1 MTSPS
6 AADAADARP
15 AVATA
20 RDRTAVDALAERHL
34 DAHLELDPLAATF
47 IGVPGYDDR
56 MPDLSPA
63 GLQALADLHR
73 QTLRELGQAS
83 PVDDTDKVTI
93 AAMTERLTVELE
105 LHELGMSLSELNNI
119 ASPVQNLRD
128 TFDLMPTGTAEE
140 WSRIASRLDAMPAA
154 IEGYLESLRLAASR
168 GDVSPRRQVEACI
181 TQCEDNLGADG
192 FFAGFVAGADG
203 SAAVPDGLRA
213 DLDHG
218 ARAAEAGYRRLRD
231 FLAEELL
238 SQAPAADAVGAERY
252 PVLSRRFLGAAV
264 DLEET
269 YAWGLNEVAR
279 IDRLMAETADEIEG
293 GATVAEA
300 INILDADPAR
310 LLHGTDQL
318 QAWMQERSDAAI
330 EALGES
336 HFQMSEQVRRLE
348 CRIAPTHTGVIYY
361 TGPSDDFSR
370 PGRMWWSVP
379 AGVTEFSTWR
389 ELTTVYHEGVP
400 GHHLQVAQAVEC
412 KHLLNRWRRLAAWVS
427 GHGEGWA
434 LYAEWLMA
442 DLGYMDDPGNRM
454 GLLDAQS
461 LRAARVVIDIGV
473 HCELPAPA
481 EVGGGAWTY
490 DKAWQFLSRH
500 SNMGTE
506 VLRYELDRYL
516 GWPGQAPSYKIGERL
531 WLGLREE
538 SKAREGADFNL
549 KAFHRRTLELG
560 SLGLDILRQAALGEL

>member
-6 AADAADARP
+6 AAGS
-15 AVATA
+15 A
-20 RDRTAVDALAERHL
+20 RDRTAVDELAERHL
-34 DAHLELDPLAATF
+34 DALLELDPLAATF
-47 IGVPGYDDR
+47 IGVPGFDDR

-63 GLQALADLHR
+63 GLQAMAELNR

-83 PVDDTDKVTI
+83 PVDDTDKVTV
-93 AAMTERLTVELE
+93 AAMTERLTVQHEW
-105 LHELGMSLSELNNI
+105 HELGMSLSDLNNI

-128 TFDLMPTGTAEE
+128 AFDLMPTDTAEE
-140 WSRIASRLDAMPAA
+140 WSRVARRLAAVPEA

-168 GDVSPRRQVEACI
+168 GDVAPRRQVQACI
-181 TQCEDNLGADG
+181 TQCEDNLGPDG
-192 FFAGFVAGADG
+192 FFAQFVAGA
-203 SAAVPDGLRA
+203 SAGAAPASGGLRA
-213 DLDHG
+213 DLDRG
-218 ARAAEAGYRRLRD
+218 AAAAQDGYQRLRE
-231 FLAEELL
+231 FLAEELIDH
-238 SQAPAADAVGAERY
+238 APAADAVGAERY
-252 PVLSRRFLGAAV
+252 PVLSRMYLGAAV

-269 YAWGLNEVAR
+269 YAWGMNEVTR
-279 IDRLMAETADEIEG
+279 IDRLMAETADQIKS

-300 INILDADPAR
+300 IKLLDADPVR
-310 LLHGTDQL
+310 KLEGTEQL

-330 EALGES
+330 EALGRS
-336 HFQMSEQVRRLE
+336 HFEMSEQVRRLE

-412 KHLLNRWRRLAAWVS
+412 KEMLNRWRRLAAWVS

-442 DLGYMDDPGNRM
+442 DLGYLDDPGNRLGM
-454 GLLDAQS
+454 LDAQS

-490 DKAWQFLSRH
+490 DKAWQFLTRH
-500 SNMGTE
+500 ANMAEE
-506 VLRYELDRYL
+506 VMRYELERYL
-516 GWPGQAPSYKIGERL
+516 GWPGQAPSYKVGERL
-531 WLGLREE
+531 WLQLREE
-538 SKAREGADFNL
+538 TQAREGAGFDL
-549 KAFHRRTLELG
+549 KDFHRRALNLG
-560 SLGLDILRQAALGEL
+560 SLGLGILRQAVLGEL